1 MKVNKGDKMI
11 KMGYKVVN
19 RNLRSATVANEGAVI
34 YKVDESVHPK
44 IGCGPLTV
52 FKDKFAAVHFTTH
65 LINSPK
71 IFKCFYI
78 PSYAQEVWYLF
89 DSYQENK
96 IRVPL
101 WALIANNYDCIIP
114 NSVDLACE
122 VVLVGEV

>member
-34 YKVDESVHPK
+34 YKVNESVYPK

-52 FKDKFAAVHFTTH
+52 FKDKFAAAHFTTH
-65 LINSPK
+65 LLFPSK
-71 IFKCFYI
+71 IFRCFYI

-89 DSYQENK
+89 DSYREDK
-96 IRVPL
+96 IRVSL
-101 WALIANNYDCIIP
+101 WALMADNYDCLIP

-122 VVLVGEV
+122 VVLVEEV